1 MEQNLGV
8 KKLQYSVF
16 FCLFFEP
23 DHRCILKLRLPVKNK
38 TCVCVSQTD
47 EKICIY
53 FQKAMETQRETC
65 QTNPRGSRVFF
76 LPSLRSRHR
85 SHGAPPLSSS
95 PLGISTTDQPVPPR
109 NRGSKRG
116 VSPPSHSL
124 RSVTDSSQ
132 LSRSAPT
139 IMEPLLCL
147 STATQTRGHIQT
159 RLGFQQ
165 DINGHKDFGPG
176 LPARAPKFLTPLCGK
191 PRDGT
196 TLSVLEPRLP
206 LKPISRGPPTTNADS
221 EESGSSSLNLEDEE
235 DEKRV
240 YADPDRNLQLFWDE
254 PLKHSKDLTSP
265 QKNQRVDPGSSTNTG
280 EGDFIVKEN
289 HHSEKSWRACHEGNN
304 KNCTIDLIESK
315 PFKTQDCVQK
325 KDGTSPR
332 HLETSGSSTE
342 NRHKDISD
350 NIYITNQRHNQKTET
365 TENVRTAVD
374 SKKDIKVSKL
384 EFSKT
389 RKTTMNSE
397 IRKNNQMNQSF
408 HIKVCKSGL
417 KNIEFTSREE
427 RIVHLKTKIAKRP
440 QSETVDRL
448 SSNTDQQLTPAKE
461 LKTTHSSEK
470 TRRSKSAVDHITHR
484 ETFQQIQM
492 GDEEAAIRETFVGP
506 VFENLQ
512 VSSSCGKPKERQSQ
526 SAPTKNKEQ
535 VTKVNER
542 PFNRGLNRVKRGP
555 AGSTAISGKSK
566 AKPGPSRT
574 KPPLT
579 AVPKE
584 AINTQ
589 AEFVK
594 GVGSSDDRALCW
606 STDQN
611 LSTISTICKTET
623 SRKLHVTTATGNGS
637 QQILE
642 TASSPSPQQNSTRTA
657 SGSRC
662 HTPMSPVYRKFLDEA
677 GVGPLTDDLLQCL
690 AEELISLDKRDSS
703 MGIES
708 SDQSKQEAP
717 PEQNIFPKIPT
728 VNSDARLGSELAIDD
743 PITWKKGE
751 ELGKGAYGT
760 VYCGLT
766 SQGQLIA
773 VKQVILNS
781 SDPDAAKKEYCRL
794 QGEVELL
801 KTLQHINIV
810 GFLGTSLNRHVVSIF
825 MEYIPGGSI
834 ASIIH
839 RFGPLPERVLAL
851 YTQQILEGVAYLHRN
866 RVIHRDIKGNNVM
879 LMPTGV
885 IKLIDFGCARRLSC
899 LNSTFS
905 SSVELIK
912 SVHGTPYWMAPE
924 VISESG
930 YGRKSD
936 VWSVGCT
943 VFEMAT
949 GKPPLA
955 HMDKM
960 AALFYIGAKRGSMPS
975 LPDGFSQNAKDF
987 VKICLTSEERL
998 RPSAGQLLR
1007 HSFIPQRDS
1016 SSLFG
1021 STEEVKFTAPGGRL

>member
-1 MEQNLGV
+1 ME
-8 KKLQYSVF
+8 
-16 FCLFFEP
+16 
-23 DHRCILKLRLPVKNK
+23 I
-38 TCVCVSQTD
+38 
-47 EKICIY
+47 
-53 FQKAMETQRETC
+53 QRETC
-65 QTNPRGSRVFF
+65 QTNHRRSSRGFF
-76 LPSLRSRHR
+76 LPSLRSRHW

-95 PLGISTTDQPVPPR
+95 PLSIETPHQPVPPR
-109 NRGSKRG
+109 NRGSRRG
-116 VSPPSHSL
+116 VSPPSHNL
-124 RSVTDSSQ
+124 LSVTNSSQ

-147 STATQTRGHIQT
+147 SPAKQTSGHNQT

-165 DINGHKDFGPG
+165 DINGHKDFCSG
-176 LPARAPKFLTPLCGK
+176 LPTRAPKFLTPLCGK

-196 TLSVLEPRLP
+196 TLPVLEPRIP
-206 LKPISRGPPTTNADS
+206 LKPISRGPSTTNAGS
-221 EESGSSSLNLEDEE
+221 EESGSSSSSSRQSSLNLEDAKDERRIYEE
-235 DEKRV
+235 
-240 YADPDRNLQLFWDE
+240 QLFWNE
-254 PLKHSKDLTSP
+254 PLKHLKDVTSP
-265 QKNQRVDPGSSTNTG
+265 QKNQRVDPGRSTNTG
-280 EGDFIVKEN
+280 VGDIIVKEDY
-289 HHSEKSWRACHEGNN
+289 HTEESSRACHEGN
-304 KNCTIDLIESK
+304 KNCTIDLIERG
-315 PFKTQDCVQK
+315 PFKTHDCVQNVDHK
-325 KDGTSPR
+325 SPR
-332 HLETSGSSTE
+332 HLETSGFSTE
-342 NRHKDISD
+342 NWPKVISD
-350 NIYITNQRHNQKTET
+350 NINVTNQRHNQETEIM
-365 TENVRTAVD
+365 ENVSSDVG
-374 SKKDIKVSKL
+374 SKKDIKVSKY

-397 IRKNNQMNQSF
+397 IRKNNQINQSF
-408 HIKVCKSGL
+408 HTKVRKSGSRNVEL
-417 KNIEFTSREE
+417 TGREE
-427 RIVHLKTKIAKRP
+427 RVVHLKTKIAKWP
-440 QSETVDRL
+440 QSETVERL
-448 SSNTDQQLTPAKE
+448 SNNTDQQLTPTKE

-470 TRRSKSAVDHITHR
+470 TQRSNSAVDHIIHR
-484 ETFQQIQM
+484 ETLIQIR
-492 GDEEAAIRETFVGP
+492 GEEAAIRETFVGP
-506 VFENLQ
+506 VFENLR
-512 VSSSCGKPKERQSQ
+512 VSSSCGKPKQLQSV
-526 SAPTKNKEQ
+526 STKNKEQ

-555 AGSTAISGKSK
+555 AGSTSSSGKSK
-566 AKPGPSRT
+566 VKPGPSRT

-594 GVGSSDDRALCW
+594 GVGFDRAQCW
-606 STDQN
+606 SADQK
-611 LSTISTICKTET
+611 LLTVSTICKTET
-623 SRKLHVTTATGNGS
+623 PRNLHVSMATGNGS
-637 QQILE
+637 QPVLE
-642 TASSPSPQQNSTRTA
+642 SASSPSPQQINTRTA

-662 HTPMSPVYRKFLDEA
+662 HTPVSPVYRKFLDEA
-677 GVGPLTDDLLQCL
+677 RDGPLTDDLLQCL

-703 MGIES
+703 IGIES
-708 SDQSKQEAP
+708 SDQSKEEAP
-717 PEQNIFPKIPT
+717 PGQNTLPQIPA

-773 VKQVILNS
+773 VKQVSLNY

-810 GFLGTSLNRHVVSIF
+810 GYLGTSLDLHVVSIF
-825 MEYIPGGSI
+825 MEYIPGGSV

-899 LNSTFS
+899 LSSTFS
-905 SSVELIK
+905 NSVELIK
-912 SVHGTPYWMAPE
+912 SIHGTPYWMAPE
-924 VISESG
+924 VISELG

-960 AALFYIGAKRGSMPS
+960 AALFYIGARRGAMPS

-998 RPSAGQLLR
+998 RPSAGQLLK
-1007 HSFIPQRDS
+1007 HSFIPQRVS
-1016 SSLFG
+1016 RSLFG
-1021 STEEVKFTAPGGRL
+1021 NTEEEK